1 MSDILDIKKWWKNL
15 GDIDRAVFGLSSFSG
30 IALLYLILTG
40 MLVPDITFLS
50 LEKDNLH
57 INDKQNELKINGIT
71 EPNSKVY
78 IKNDDLNLEN
88 VPVTVDKNGSFDYRF
103 KIPTEITDT
112 NVYVIS
118 KSQEKYEVIQNIR
131 IQRPLTYLS
140 LKPMNKISF
149 RSKKITVE
157 GKSEPYALITILSN
171 MTIRDDLDLENY
183 METALDDPVVEK
195 ITLKADYNGNFRYSF
210 MIPSNFTSLYFNVT
224 AISSG
229 KREAIQIQNITREF
243 AIFPPISSIFENEDT
258 SNAIKMEHF
267 NGKGFTI
274 IYPQYWAKKSYK
286 DAGKDS
292 RLYLKS
298 GKDVE
303 CIVWHDNLGKNF
315 GYSIEEYKHGQDVYL
330 RKWWGG
336 TQVYEQKINY
346 KGVKGIRTIY
356 KCQQNPLFSS
366 DLPTPFYLDQT
377 TLTKDNSNV
386 FELQIMVWGDYYEK
400 NNYIIEKTVQS
411 FKLK

>member
-1 MSDILDIKKWWKNL
+1 MDIKKWWKNL

-78 IKNDDLNLEN
+78 IKNDDLNLEK

-118 KSQEKYEVIQNIR
+118 KSQGKYEVIQNIR

-195 ITLKADYNGNFRYSF
+195 ITLKAD
-210 MIPSNFTSLYFNVT
+210 
-224 AISSG
+224 
-229 KREAIQIQNITREF
+229 
-243 AIFPPISSIFENEDT
+243 
-258 SNAIKMEHF
+258 
-267 NGKGFTI
+267 
-274 IYPQYWAKKSYK
+274 
-286 DAGKDS
+286 
-292 RLYLKS
+292 
-298 GKDVE
+298 
-303 CIVWHDNLGKNF
+303 
-315 GYSIEEYKHGQDVYL
+315 
-330 RKWWGG
+330 
-336 TQVYEQKINY
+336 
-346 KGVKGIRTIY
+346 
-356 KCQQNPLFSS
+356 
-366 DLPTPFYLDQT
+366 
-377 TLTKDNSNV
+377 
-386 FELQIMVWGDYYEK
+386 
-400 NNYIIEKTVQS
+400 
-411 FKLK
+411 